1 MIWDKIFDILKPVEG
16 IVDQVITNKEE
27 RGKIKIELQ
36 RVKNELASKALEVDK
51 QLIEQ
56 RGQAVKAEIR
66 GKSWLQRNWRPL
78 LMLTIMGILVNNY
91 ILAPYINSIEIL
103 ELPGGLWAL
112 LTTGT
117 GGYVLGRSAEKITEK
132 LNTKN
137 T

>member
-1 MIWDKIFDILKPVEG
+1 MFWDKILDILKPVEG

-27 RGKIKIELQ
+27 RGKIKIEMQ
-36 RVKNELASKALEVDK
+36 KVKNELASKALEVDR

-56 RGQAVKAEIR
+56 RGQAVKAEIQS
-66 GKSWLQRNWRPL
+66 KSWLQRNWRPM
-78 LMLTIMGILVNNY
+78 LMVTIMVILVNNY
-91 ILAPYINSIEIL
+91 ILAPYIPSMEIL

-132 LNTKN
+132 LNIKKS
-137 T
+137 